1 MSLCSCGGNLLMN
14 VGPTKDGRIM
24 PIFEERL
31 RELGDWLSVNG
42 EAIYDSRPWLYQN
55 DTLTPGIW

>member
-1 MSLCSCGGNLLMN
+1 MN